1 MPGVAIQGP
10 SRRSLKCQVF
20 HPQKPTPFRNRF
32 GSRMASATLPFGA
45 RLYAGI
51 SVTFLALWATT
62 ALGFVAFDLLSTSR
76 NLVEPIASISLLTY
90 LICRL
95 YCTFITRPQ

>member
-1 MPGVAIQGP
+1 
-10 SRRSLKCQVF
+10 
-20 HPQKPTPFRNRF
+20 
-32 GSRMASATLPFGA
+32 MASATLPFGA

-51 SVTFLALWATT
+51 SVTFLALWAKT

-95 YCTFITRPQ
+95 LVLL